1 MSSTLINGVVDIVIK
16 SILSILGLT
25 ITYLITIGVDYLNKK
40 REEVIEK
47 IGMEQYNKTYNIAK
61 SIYFEVEQQ
70 FKFIPQSAEE
80 KRKLF
85 DEMLIKK
92 IPNLKEEDLNHF
104 REAIVGEINS
114 QIKSS
119 NLLKSVPIDNSKYEN

>member
-25 ITYLITIGVDYLNKK
+25 ITYLIRIGVDYLNKK
-40 REEVIEK
+40 REQLIQK

-61 SIYFEVEQQ
+61 SIYFVVEQQ

-80 KRKLF
+80 KENCLMKC
-85 DEMLIKK
+85 
-92 IPNLKEEDLNHF
+92 
-104 REAIVGEINS
+104 
-114 QIKSS
+114 
-119 NLLKSVPIDNSKYEN
+119 LLKKYLI